1 MIDVGK
7 YRSILETRLE
17 ELEALLQEIDK
28 ELDSH
33 QSKDWEELAVER
45 EGGDEVLE
53 RRGTDAQAE
62 IAKIRAAQTRMAED
76 EFGYCVECGGD
87 EIAEERLEVVPH
99 TPPFCRKCAAKHD

>member
-7 YRSILETRLE
+7 YSAILDARLK
-17 ELEALLQEIDK
+17 ELEALLQEVDA

-45 EGGDEVLE
+45 EGDEVLE

-62 IAKIRAAQTRMAED
+62 IAKIRAAQARIEEG
-76 EFGYCVECGGD
+76 EFGYCVECGD
-87 EIAEERLEVVPH
+87 EIAEERLQLVPF
-99 TPPFCRKCAAKHD
+99 TPFCRTCAAKHD

>member
-7 YRSILETRLE
+7 YSAILDARLK
-17 ELEALLQEIDK
+17 ELEALLQEVDA

-45 EGGDEVLE
+45 EGDEVLE

-62 IAKIRAAQTRMAED
+62 IAKIRAAQARIDEG
-76 EFGYCVECGGD
+76 EFGYCVECGD
-87 EIAEERLEVVPH
+87 EIAEERLKLVPF
-99 TPPFCRKCAAKHD
+99 TPFCHTCAAKHD

>member
-7 YRSILETRLE
+7 YSAILDARLK
-17 ELEALLQEIDK
+17 ELEALLQEVDA

-45 EGGDEVLE
+45 EGDEVLE

-62 IAKIRAAQTRMAED
+62 IAKIRAAQARIDEG
-76 EFGYCVECGGD
+76 EFGYCVECGD
-87 EIAEERLEVVPH
+87 EIAEERLQLVPF
-99 TPPFCRKCAAKHD
+99 TPFCHTCAAKHD

>member
-7 YRSILETRLE
+7 YRSILEARLE

-45 EGGDEVLE
+45 EGDEVLE

-62 IAKIRAAQTRMAED
+62 IAKIHAAMGRMAEE
-76 EFGYCVECGGD
+76 EFGYCVECGD
-87 EIAEERLEVVPH
+87 EVAEERLDVVPY
-99 TPPFCRKCAAKHD
+99 TPFCRKCAAKHD

>member
-7 YRSILETRLE
+7 YRSILENRMG
-17 ELEALLQEIDK
+17 ELETLMKEIEA

-45 EGGDEVLE
+45 EGDEVLE

-62 IAKIRAAQTRMAED
+62 IAKIRAAMDRMSED
-76 EFGYCVECGGD
+76 EFGYCVDCGD
-87 EIAEERLEVVPH
+87 EIAEERLAVVPF
-99 TPPFCRKCAAKHD
+99 TPFCRKCAAKHG

>member
-7 YRSILETRLE
+7 YRAILDARLK
-17 ELEALLQEIDK
+17 ELESLLQEVDA

-45 EGGDEVLE
+45 EGDEVLE

-62 IAKIRAAQTRMAED
+62 IAKIRAAQARMEED
-76 EFGYCVECGGD
+76 EFGYCVECGD
-87 EIAEERLEVVPH
+87 EIAEERLQLVPF
-99 TPPFCRKCAAKHD
+99 TPFCRTCAAKHD